1 MYKVWS
7 GDYILLRILVLLIL
21 YGVYSSFFK
30 KKSTL

>member
-1 MYKVWS
+1 MYKVWN
-7 GDYILLRILVLLIL
+7 DYILLSILVLLIL